1 MLVGFHLMNLILLLS
16 RLARLRLEC
25 ERVGNVCEK
34 KGEDKWRFN

>member
-25 ERVGNVCEK
+25 EGVDKVC
-34 KGEDKWRFN
+34 